1 MRVTLDVYCWNLCEE
16 MAENRKV
23 FCGSV
28 VLGTSPD
35 TIVSRLA
42 NKIYADCRAKKL
54 SISQFPDYEPTI
66 QALKSGGN
74 RVDPNTYKVCVP
86 QGGKLLVLQI
96 LAQKWVDQESTSTR
110 ASELIAGHNEK
121 FNDSGEYW
129 ACERILVYIYNVFQR
144 FQYSASPFF

>member
-1 MRVTLDVYCWNLCEE
+1 

-86 QGGKLLVLQI
+86 QGGKLLVLQS

-129 ACERILVYIYNVFQR
+129 ACERILVYIYIYNVFQR
-144 FQYSASPFF
+144 FQYSASPFFW